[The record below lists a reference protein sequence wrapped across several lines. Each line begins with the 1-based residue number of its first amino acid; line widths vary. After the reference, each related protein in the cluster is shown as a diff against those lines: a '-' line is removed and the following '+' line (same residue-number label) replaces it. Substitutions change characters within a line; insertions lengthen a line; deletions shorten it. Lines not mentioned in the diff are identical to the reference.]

1 MWCCVQTGKS
11 LCKGLSSLTT
21 WRMIPSPSSNNP
33 DPILEWGGTNIMTLN
48 ISYID
53 LCAFWNDKS
62 ASRLEL
68 FSRILE
74 SLIKVRWP
82 STMIPELQS
91 FKRIFSRETF
101 RRWTPEKNQI
111 RFSNFSRFLDVF
123 QLLTIHSILPSKR
136 KCFRGGRFLE
146 RRRIEVPNS
155 KSL

>member
-1 MWCCVQTGKS
+1 MWCCVQTVMS
-11 LCKGLSSLTT
+11 LCQGLSSLTT

-33 DPILEWGGTNIMTLN
+33 DPILEWGGISIMTLN
-48 ISYID
+48 VSW
-53 LCAFWNDKS
+53 AFWDDKS
-62 ASRLEL
+62 ASRLAL
-68 FSRILE
+68 FSLILE